1 MTIKT
6 VAVGTDFSDLGD
18 AGVRDAAAF
27 GRRMGADRL
36 HVVHVVGSGQAAA
49 TFPYSITAEQILEAH
64 EEASRH
70 AKTRLDALTHS
81 LPGLDV
87 TTEVRVGIP
96 AREIVSA
103 ASSVSADLL
112 FVSTHGYGGFR
123 RLMLGSVANS
133 VVRAAHCPTYVVGP
147 ERAYRPATNVLAA
160 VDLSP
165 VSADVVRMAVHMA
178 RPVGG
183 HVRIVSLFEHPLVY
197 VPDGEVL
204 PRYFSQTDGQK
215 LEAKHADAVWA
226 VVRAVGHEG
235 VDVQVDAMSK
245 SPASLAILEVAA
257 LVQPDLIVIG
267 SSGHNAW
274 HRMILGSTAGRVVA
288 EATTPVLVVPH
299 EGARDLNG
307 VAEPSVQR

>member
-6 VAVGTDFSDLGD
+6 LAVGTDFSELGN
-18 AGVRDAAAF
+18 AGVRDAVSFA
-27 GRRMGADRL
+27 RTMGAERL

-49 TFPYSITAEQILEAH
+49 TFPYSITAEQLLAAH
-64 EEASRH
+64 EEAARN
-70 AKTRLDALTHS
+70 AEARLAEVTRS
-81 LPGLDV
+81 LSGLDI

-103 ASSVSADLL
+103 AEAVSADLL

-123 RLMLGSVANS
+123 RLMLGSVASS

-147 ERAYRPATNVLAA
+147 ERAYRPAKNVLAA
-160 VDLSP
+160 VDLSL
-165 VSADVVRMAVHMA
+165 VSADVVRSALQMA
-178 RPVGG
+178 RAVSGQ
-183 HVRIVSLFEHPLVY
+183 VRVVSLFEHPLVY
-197 VPDGEVL
+197 VPDGEVF
-204 PRYFSQTDGQK
+204 PRYFSEADGQK

-226 VVRAVGHEG
+226 VVREVGADG

-245 SPASLAILEVAA
+245 LPASLAILEVAA

-288 EATTPVLVVPH
+288 EATAPVLVVPH
-299 EGARDLNG
+299 EGDRK
-307 VAEPSVQR
+307 PS